1 MKIDGFIWVD
11 EIIDEIEGKHGV
23 QQYEVREVFINQ
35 PYFRFVDKGTIREKI
50 SMQQWDKQM
59 VYVI

>member
-35 PYFRFVDKGTIREKI
+35 PYFRFVDKGAVQEKI
-50 SMQQWDKQM
+50 SMQQ
-59 VYVI
+59 